1 MSVKQDELKGN
12 LDIKKLPADL
22 CYGLPTEFVKKLQDI
37 LEPNILVN
45 PGNKFVV
52 VGHATP
58 APEDKGKL
66 WIRTSRSGIFQ
77 GYFFYQDS
85 AWERIHNYRP
95 DEVIWMYGDSRVI
108 PEGFQLIDSSS
119 NITSDIVDFI
129 VKQYLKDQGASS
141 PEVTVYNYFAVR
153 YLG

>member
-1 MSVKQDELKGN
+1 MSVKQDQLKGS
-12 LDIKKLPADL
+12 LEIKRLPADL
-22 CYGLPTEFVKKLQDI
+22 CYGTPPEFVKKLIEI

-45 PGNKFVV
+45 AGNDFVV

-66 WIRTSRSGIFQ
+66 WIRTTRSGIFQ
-77 GYFFYQDS
+77 GFFFYQDS
-85 AWERIHNYRP
+85 AWQRVHNYRP

-108 PEGFQLIDSSS
+108 PEGFQLIAPGA
-119 NITSDIVDFI
+119 NIGADIIEFI
-129 VKQYLKDQGASS
+129 MKQYLKDQAATT
-141 PEVTVYNYFAVR
+141 PTVTVYSYFAVR